1 MDFAALACDYDG
13 TLATDGRV
21 ADATLIA
28 LQRHIASGRRLLLV
42 TGREFDDLASIFP
55 GVDLFDWVVA
65 ENGAHLA
72 RPDKSEERSLGTRPP
87 EEFLQ
92 RLRECGVAPLSVG
105 RVIVATCEPHHTTV
119 SQVIRELGLELQVI
133 LNRGAVM
140 VLPSGI
146 DKATGLVAALE
157 AMALSPRSVV
167 GIGDA
172 ENDLPLLAVCGLGVA
187 VANALPMLKA
197 SADLVTHGA
206 NGAGVIELINRLL
219 ADDVGQSGP
228 PRQP

>member
-1 MDFAALACDYDG
+1 MDVAALACDFDG

-21 ADATLIA
+21 ADATLNA
-28 LQRHIASGRRLLLV
+28 LQRLVASGRRLLLV

-55 GVDLFDWVVA
+55 GVALFDWVVA

-72 RPDKSEERSLGTRPP
+72 RPDKSEERSLATRPP

-92 RLRECGVAPLSVG
+92 RLRERGVAPLSVG
-105 RVIVATCEPHHTTV
+105 RVIVATCKPHLTTV
-119 SQVIRELGLELQVI
+119 SQVIRELRLDLQVI

-146 DKATGLVAALE
+146 DKATGLAAALE

-172 ENDLPLLAVCGLGVA
+172 ENDLPF
-187 VANALPMLKA
+187 
-197 SADLVTHGA
+197 
-206 NGAGVIELINRLL
+206 
-219 ADDVGQSGP
+219 
-228 PRQP
+228 